1 MLRLEKVFLSLGVD
15 WIFSRLNLEVSA
27 GESIVIIG
35 PSGAGKSL
43 LLKLAS
49 GLIPPT
55 RGKVY
60 LFGENLFQIGFFQRQ
75 NLLKKIGFSFQQSA
89 LFDFLSVEENIG
101 FTLRAVLRWEEEKI
115 KERVSFLIKAMGLE
129 GAEKKMPEELSGG
142 MKKRVSLARALAH
155 SPQLLF
161 CDDPTSGL
169 DPITSAEISELILRL
184 KKEANFTLILVS
196 NHLPTIRKLAKKV
209 FLLYRGSLS
218 ELGSAQEIEFNA
230 EKWSHFLEE

>member
-1 MLRLEKVFLSLGVD
+1 MGVD
-15 WIFSRLNLEVSA
+15 WIFSQVNLQVKA
-27 GESIVIIG
+27 GESVVIIG

-43 LLKLAS
+43 LLKVAS
-49 GLIPPT
+49 GLIPPSK
-55 RGKVY
+55 GEVY
-60 LFGENLFQIGFFQRQ
+60 IFGENLLEVGFFQRQ
-75 NLLKKIGFSFQQSA
+75 GLLQRIGFSFQQSA

-101 FTLRAVLRWEEEKI
+101 FTLRSVLRWEEEKI
-115 KERVSFLIKAMGLE
+115 KERVKFLIQAMGLE

-169 DPITSAEISELILRL
+169 DPITSAEISDLILKL

-196 NHLPTIRKLAKKV
+196 NHLPTIRKLAQRAY
-209 FLLYRGSLS
+209 LLYGGSLY

-230 EKWSHFLEE
+230 EKWSHFLEG

>member
-1 MLRLEKVFLSLGVD
+1 LGVD
-15 WIFSRLNLEVSA
+15 WIFSQVNLQVKA
-27 GESIVIIG
+27 GESVVIIG

-43 LLKLAS
+43 LLKVAS
-49 GLIPPT
+49 GLIPPSK
-55 RGKVY
+55 GEVY
-60 LFGENLFQIGFFQRQ
+60 IFGENLLEVGFFQRQ
-75 NLLKKIGFSFQQSA
+75 GLLQRIGFSFQQSA

-101 FTLRAVLRWEEEKI
+101 FTLRSVLRWEEEKI
-115 KERVSFLIKAMGLE
+115 KERVKFLIQAMGLE

-169 DPITSAEISELILRL
+169 DPITSAEISDLILKL

-196 NHLPTIRKLAKKV
+196 NHLPTIRKLAQRAY
-209 FLLYRGSLS
+209 LLYGGSLY

-230 EKWSHFLEE
+230 EKWSHFLEG

>member
-1 MLRLEKVFLSLGVD
+1 MGVD
-15 WIFSRLNLEVSA
+15 WIFSQVNLQVKA
-27 GESIVIIG
+27 GESVVIIG

-43 LLKLAS
+43 LLKVAS
-49 GLIPPT
+49 GLIPPS
-55 RGKVY
+55 RGEVY
-60 LFGENLFQIGFFQRQ
+60 IFGENLLEVGFFQRQ
-75 NLLKKIGFSFQQSA
+75 GLLQKIGFSFQQSA

-101 FTLRAVLRWEEEKI
+101 FTLRSVLRWEEERI
-115 KERVSFLIKAMGLE
+115 KERVKFLIQAMSLE

-169 DPITSAEISELILRL
+169 DPITSSEISDLILKL

-196 NHLPTIRKLAKKV
+196 NHLPTIRKLAQRAY
-209 FLLYRGSLS
+209 LLYGGSLY

-230 EKWSHFLEE
+230 EKWSHFLEG

>member
-1 MLRLEKVFLSLGVD
+1 MGVD
-15 WIFSRLNLEVSA
+15 WIFSQVNLQVKA
-27 GESIVIIG
+27 GESVVIIG

-43 LLKLAS
+43 LLKVAS
-49 GLIPPT
+49 GLIPPSK
-55 RGKVY
+55 GEVY
-60 LFGENLFQIGFFQRQ
+60 IFGENLLEVGFFQRQ
-75 NLLKKIGFSFQQSA
+75 GLLQKIGFSFQQSA

-101 FTLRAVLRWEEEKI
+101 FTLRSVLRWEEEKI
-115 KERVSFLIKAMGLE
+115 KERVKFLIQAMGLE

-169 DPITSAEISELILRL
+169 DPITSSEISDLILKL

-196 NHLPTIRKLAKKV
+196 NHLPTIRKLAQRAY
-209 FLLYRGSLS
+209 LLYGGSLY

-230 EKWSHFLEE
+230 EKWSHFLEG